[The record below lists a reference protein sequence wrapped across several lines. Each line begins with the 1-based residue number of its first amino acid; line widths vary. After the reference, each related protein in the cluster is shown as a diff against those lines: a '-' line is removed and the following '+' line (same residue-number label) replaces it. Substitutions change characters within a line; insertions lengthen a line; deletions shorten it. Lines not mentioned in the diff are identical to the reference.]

1 MPWALI
7 LLLSKEWFDL
17 SMKKIIAVLLCEL
30 LWVSFGFAPCAQA
43 QTYPDRPVKIEV
55 SLAAGATNDLIA
67 RALAHK
73 LSDLYKAPFIVENK
87 AGGNGTIAAGFVA
100 KEAPDGYTLLLG
112 NTSTL
117 AIHASLFTTLN
128 YDPVKDF
135 QAIALVAESP
145 SVLVI
150 NSNLPA
156 KTLKEFIAYAKAHPS
171 AVAYGSPGSGSP
183 FHLSGE
189 LLNLQTDIHMLHV
202 PYKGAAPELVDL
214 LGGQIQ
220 AMFDNPPNVMNH
232 IKAGR
237 LRALC
242 VTSETR
248 MPQLPDV
255 PTLGESGYPNAQ
267 STSFFALVG
276 PKGMSTSVV
285 NNLSAKVAE
294 AMKDPQIQSQ
304 FLELGANPM
313 ALNPAQT
320 TSYLDNQ
327 VQKWAKVVKSSGVKA
342 DQ

>member
-1 MPWALI
+1 M
-7 LLLSKEWFDL
+7 
-17 SMKKIIAVLLCEL
+17 
-30 LWVSFGFAPCAQA
+30 
-43 QTYPDRPVKIEV
+43 
-55 SLAAGATNDLIA
+55 
-67 RALAHK
+67 
-73 LSDLYKAPFIVENK
+73 
-87 AGGNGTIAAGFVA
+87 
-100 KEAPDGYTLLLG
+100 G

-117 AIHASLFTTLN
+117 AIHASLFTNLN

-150 NSNLPA
+150 NSSLPV
-156 KTLKEFIAYAKAHPS
+156 KTLKEFIAYVKAHPN

-248 MPQLPDV
+248 MSQLPDV

-276 PKGMSTSVV
+276 PKGMNSSVV
-285 NNLSAKVAE
+285 NSLSAKVAE
-294 AMKDPQIQSQ
+294 AMKDPLIQSQ

-313 ALNPAQT
+313 ALNPGQT
-320 TSYLDNQ
+320 TSYLDVQ